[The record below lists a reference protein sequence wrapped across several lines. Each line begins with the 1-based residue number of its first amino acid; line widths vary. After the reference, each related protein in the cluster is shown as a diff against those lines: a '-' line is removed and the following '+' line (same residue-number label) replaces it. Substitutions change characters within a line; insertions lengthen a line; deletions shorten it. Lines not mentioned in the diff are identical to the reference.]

1 MGNAHDNVKEHADY
15 VTDTAAEDGVA
26 TALEH
31 FGLI

>member
-1 MGNAHDNVKEHADY
+1 MGNARDNVKVYADY
-15 VTDTAAEDGVA
+15 VTDVVTEDGVA

>member
-1 MGNAHDNVKEHADY
+1 MGNARDNVKAHADY
-15 VTDTAAEDGVA
+15 VTDVVTEDGVA